1 MIAIQLNGEERT
13 VASATVEELLK
24 ELQLYGK
31 KVAVELNRR
40 IVHRESY
47 QLTPLIAGDSVE
59 IVNFVGGG

>member
-47 QLTPLIAGDSVE
+47 QLTPLNAGDSVE